1 MSPSRRAAVAADED
15 GEPSFLNTVQL
26 RGRWTGAEEREL
38 PSGDLLVTARLV
50 VPRAAGGV
58 DTLDCAVWTAAL
70 RKRVLAWPD
79 GCQAEVT
86 GSLRRRFWRTP
97 GGPASRY
104 EVEVQSARR
113 VRASPAASP
122 AKGTPVAS

>member
-1 MSPSRRAAVAADED
+1 MSPSRRASGAAVAD
-15 GEPSFLNTVQL
+15 GEPSYLNTVQL
-26 RGRWTGAEEREL
+26 RGRWTAAAQREL
-38 PSGDLLVTARLV
+38 PSGDLLVTARIV
-50 VPRAAGGV
+50 VPRPGGGV
-58 DTLDCAVWTAAL
+58 DTVDCAVWPAGL

-104 EVEVQSARR
+104 EVEVAATRR
-113 VRASPAASP
+113 LRSSPASDAKTAAAS
-122 AKGTPVAS
+122 S

>member
-1 MSPSRRAAVAADED
+1 MSPRRAAGTAVED
-15 GEPSFLNTVQL
+15 DGPSYLNTVQL
-26 RGRWTGAEEREL
+26 RGRWTAAAEREL

-50 VPRAAGGV
+50 VPRAGGGV
-58 DTLDCAVWTAAL
+58 DTVDCAIWPAGL

-79 GCQAEVT
+79 GAQAEVA

-104 EVEVQSARR
+104 EVEVASARR
-113 VRASPAASP
+113 VRASAAAPEAKGAAAS
-122 AKGTPVAS
+122 A

>member
-1 MSPSRRAAVAADED
+1 MSPSRRAAAVVEA
-15 GEPSFLNTVQL
+15 GEPSYLNTVQL
-26 RGRWTGAEEREL
+26 RGRWTGAEERQL

-50 VPRAAGGV
+50 VPRATGGV
-58 DTLDCAVWTAAL
+58 DTLDCAVWTAGL

-79 GCQAEVT
+79 DCQAEVT
-86 GSLRRRFWRTP
+86 GSLRRRFWRTA

-113 VRASPAASP
+113 VRPAAAASEVGG
-122 AKGTPVAS
+122 APVAS